1 MSFCALWIYSYEV
14 KVFPIYVR
22 VENSTNFVKVNTSKI
37 NQNTLITKIKK
48 HMQENVKKTIKQNF

>member
-1 MSFCALWIYSYEV
+1 MLAESTHEV

-37 NQNTLITKIKK
+37 NQNTLITEINK